1 MGNRQALLE
10 EEEVE
15 NILVRKH
22 FKGEKNNLVRPV
34 LTLVKRDGMLNI
46 LTRSHI
52 FADQSQSQIKSP
64 SHFICD
70 TLVLRPR
77 QQG

>member
-15 NILVRKH
+15 NILVRKL
-22 FKGEKNNLVRPV
+22 KGEKNNLVRPV

-52 FADQSQSQIKSP
+52 FADQSQSQI
-64 SHFICD
+64 
-70 TLVLRPR
+70 
-77 QQG
+77 

>member
-1 MGNRQALLE
+1 MRRMGNRQALLE

-34 LTLVKRDGMLNI
+34 LTLVKSMLNI

-52 FADQSQSQIKSP
+52 FADQSQSQI
-64 SHFICD
+64 
-70 TLVLRPR
+70 
-77 QQG
+77 

>member
-22 FKGEKNNLVRPV
+22 FKGEKNNLVRLV
-34 LTLVKRDGMLNI
+34 LTLVKSILNI
-46 LTRSHI
+46 LTRHENI
-52 FADQSQSQIKSP
+52 
-64 SHFICD
+64 
-70 TLVLRPR
+70 V
-77 QQG
+77 

>member
-22 FKGEKNNLVRPV
+22 FEKHAPQSGRTRFHGGL
-34 LTLVKRDGMLNI
+34 LIKRDVMKKP
-46 LTRSHI
+46 
-52 FADQSQSQIKSP
+52 Q
-64 SHFICD
+64 
-70 TLVLRPR
+70 
-77 QQG
+77 

>member
-1 MGNRQALLE
+1 MLE

-34 LTLVKRDGMLNI
+34 LTLVKSMLNI

-52 FADQSQSQIKSP
+52 FADQSQSQI
-64 SHFICD
+64 
-70 TLVLRPR
+70 
-77 QQG
+77 

>member
-22 FKGEKNNLVRPV
+22 FKGEKNNLVRLV

-46 LTRSHI
+46 LTTG
-52 FADQSQSQIKSP
+52 DQVSYL
-64 SHFICD
+64 C
-70 TLVLRPR
+70 
-77 QQG
+77 